1 MWESAAKSQI
11 FACSGL
17 DRSLLSSNDNSCLMD
32 FGPKDTVLELVF
44 GKACFT
50 TIHTTALLSAEDL
63 FMELILLVA

>member
-1 MWESAAKSQI
+1 
-11 FACSGL
+11 
-17 DRSLLSSNDNSCLMD
+17 MD

-50 TIHTTALLSAEDL
+50 TIHAAALLSAEDL